1 MSQDTNVNNLIINK
15 LTKAQYEGISN
26 PSDTE
31 LYLITD
37 DSGITSNDVTGALG
51 YTPENQ
57 ANKVTSISSSSTDTQ
72 YPSAKLVYD
81 QLQLKQNELVS
92 GTNIKTINNQSILGN
107 GNIEIQAG
115 GTVDQTYDAT
125 SVNAQS
131 GTAVAGA
138 LSDYVTIGT
147 NQNITGEKTFVG
159 NKRIKLKGTSSSSKL
174 GFTAYD
180 NSNREVGYLEGA
192 GTGNTSHSFRLGIHD
207 ETSTNYDN
215 ILGFEYYKE
224 KGTDGSL
231 HHYNLLCPPLYPS
244 TTSQDFYIPMSVTNG
259 TLTVNA
265 DNKGSVDISSLLPD
279 TSDFVTS
286 STLSTTLEDY
296 QPLLVSGTS
305 IKTINGISLLGSGN
319 ITIEG
324 GGGGTVDQT
333 YDPTSANAQ
342 SGVAINGAGFI
353 TSSALSG
360 YVTSTEM
367 TNGSI
372 SPVFDD
378 TVTIGGRSIYYDSD
392 DNIWY
397 MGVEVNASAF
407 SIADYKAYTETD
419 AETGEN
425 SLFISSGITNDYIE
439 FSSNGGVLYNGE
451 EVATQTWV
459 TNQGYTTNVGT
470 VTSVNNTQPDA
481 NGNVTLTIPDTAT
494 WGNITGTLSDQT
506 DLQTALDAKQNTIS
520 DLSTI
525 RSGASLGA
533 TALQP
538 NDNITELVNNAG
550 YITGITSSD
559 VTTALGYTPYNS
571 TNPSGYITSSD
582 LPTVDQTFDG
592 TSQNAQSGVA
602 IAGELNNYVPK
613 EYLNTKI
620 DISPSG
626 LTISDTESQTK
637 GSTLIISKA
646 KGVSLGYI
654 DETDMSNIIANTI
667 SANANGILLQSMNTN
682 GLSAVT
688 LTSVN
693 NNLAINGTEVQEKL
707 VSGTN
712 IKTINNQ
719 SLLGNGN
726 IDIQGGGGG
735 VDVQAYT
742 ATEVETLWEST

>member
-1 MSQDTNVNNLIINK
+1 MAQDANVENLIINK
-15 LTKAQYEGISN
+15 LTRAQYESIAN
-26 PSDTE
+26 PDPTQ
-31 LYLITD
+31 LYFITD
-37 DSGITSNDVTGALG
+37 EVISSSDVTNALG
-51 YTPENQ
+51 YTPYN
-57 ANKVTSISSSSTDTQ
+57 ATNPDGFISSAAIASLTDVNLTGLADGQVLKYNSTTQ
-72 YPSAKLVYD
+72 KWENSAVGGGGTWGSITGTLSD
-81 QLQLKQNELVS
+81 QTDLQDALDAKQNTISDLSTIRSGASLGATALQPNDNISELTNDARYITSADLPTVNN
-92 GTNIKTINNQSILGN
+92 GTLTIQKNGTTIGTFTANQN
-107 GNIEIQAG
+107 GNTTIDLDAG
-115 GTVDQTYDAT
+115 GGGGAVDQTY
-125 SVNAQS
+125 S
-131 GTAVAGA
+131 
-138 LSDYVTIGT
+138 
-147 NQNITGEKTFVG
+147 
-159 NKRIKLKGTSSSSKL
+159 
-174 GFTAYD
+174 
-180 NSNREVGYLEGA
+180 
-192 GTGNTSHSFRLGIHD
+192 
-207 ETSTNYDN
+207 
-215 ILGFEYYKE
+215 
-224 KGTDGSL
+224 
-231 HHYNLLCPPLYPS
+231 
-244 TTSQDFYIPMSVTNG
+244 
-259 TLTVNA
+259 
-265 DNKGSVDISSLLPD
+265 
-279 TSDFVTS
+279 
-286 STLSTTLEDY
+286 
-296 QPLLVSGTS
+296 
-305 IKTINGISLLGSGN
+305 
-319 ITIEG
+319 
-324 GGGGTVDQT
+324 
-333 YDPTSANAQ
+333 PTSANAQ

-742 ATEVETLWEST
+742 ATEVETLWESI

>member
-1 MSQDTNVNNLIINK
+1 MD
-15 LTKAQYEGISN
+15 
-26 PSDTE
+26 
-31 LYLITD
+31 
-37 DSGITSNDVTGALG
+37 
-51 YTPENQ
+51 
-57 ANKVTSISSSSTDTQ
+57 
-72 YPSAKLVYD
+72 
-81 QLQLKQNELVS
+81 
-92 GTNIKTINNQSILGN
+92 
-107 GNIEIQAG
+107 AG
-115 GTVDQTYDAT
+115 GGGGAVDQTY
-125 SVNAQS
+125 S
-131 GTAVAGA
+131 
-138 LSDYVTIGT
+138 
-147 NQNITGEKTFVG
+147 
-159 NKRIKLKGTSSSSKL
+159 
-174 GFTAYD
+174 
-180 NSNREVGYLEGA
+180 
-192 GTGNTSHSFRLGIHD
+192 
-207 ETSTNYDN
+207 
-215 ILGFEYYKE
+215 
-224 KGTDGSL
+224 
-231 HHYNLLCPPLYPS
+231 
-244 TTSQDFYIPMSVTNG
+244 
-259 TLTVNA
+259 
-265 DNKGSVDISSLLPD
+265 
-279 TSDFVTS
+279 
-286 STLSTTLEDY
+286 
-296 QPLLVSGTS
+296 
-305 IKTINGISLLGSGN
+305 
-319 ITIEG
+319 
-324 GGGGTVDQT
+324 
-333 YDPTSANAQ
+333 PTSANAQ

-407 SIADYKAYTETD
+407 SIADYKAYTNTD

-425 SLFISSGITNDYIE
+425 DLFISSGITNDYIE